1 MGSGLDVKIF
11 LLLQAAGVEQGV
23 ASSGWCFLPPLV
35 QSLSDRFL
43 MRQRLPFGI
52 DFYVRQRGANCARK
66 GIIMF
71 DLKELAG
78 LDAICCCLH
87 QVASMG
93 SSMTEQLASQTQ
105 PLYYQLTEKRK
116 ETTNDE

>member
-43 MRQRLPFGI
+43 MRQQLPFGI
-52 DFYVRQRGANCARK
+52 DFYVRQRAEPEARSPVPVWFAVDPVEAF
-66 GIIMF
+66 I
-71 DLKELAG
+71 
-78 LDAICCCLH
+78 
-87 QVASMG
+87 
-93 SSMTEQLASQTQ
+93 
-105 PLYYQLTEKRK
+105 
-116 ETTNDE
+116 

>member
-52 DFYVRQRGANCARK
+52 DFYVRQRGFIRRKQVVKARVV
-66 GIIMF
+66 
-71 DLKELAG
+71 AG
-78 LDAICCCLH
+78 GVDD
-87 QVASMG
+87 
-93 SSMTEQLASQTQ
+93 
-105 PLYYQLTEKRK
+105 
-116 ETTNDE
+116 DE

>member
-43 MRQRLPFGI
+43 MRHRIPLRI
-52 DFYVRQRGANCARK
+52 DFYVRQRVRPRQARGGGSGWF
-66 GIIMF
+66 GITVM
-71 DLKELAG
+71 K
-78 LDAICCCLH
+78 
-87 QVASMG
+87 
-93 SSMTEQLASQTQ
+93 
-105 PLYYQLTEKRK
+105 PY
-116 ETTNDE
+116 

>member
-43 MRQRLPFGI
+43 MRHRIPLRI
-52 DFYVRQRGANCARK
+52 DFYVRQRVENIRVVGFATGVPFSSKPSAIVSSPFQEYCLRK
-66 GIIMF
+66 FHRRG
-71 DLKELAG
+71 KWAVW
-78 LDAICCCLH
+78 
-87 QVASMG
+87 QKG
-93 SSMTEQLASQTQ
+93 SE
-105 PLYYQLTEKRK
+105 
-116 ETTNDE
+116 